1 MAELDPLLVPIQL
14 DAFVLNKAMRGHPN
28 EDGARICPITQP
40 NYTSLR
46 FDNGRPERHLGT
58 GLPRRNRWGVYLHWT
73 LPRVYRTGVA
83 TAAREEDEHG
93 QEGVAPAQRSSS
105 RSKCFDAPTRW
116 LIIRKLALDSVRPVA
131 AAAEVSEYEAWVV
144 ESDHVWHLDDISL
157 EADF

>member
-1 MAELDPLLVPIQL
+1 MAPASAPSPSPTTPPCGSTTVAQSDVMP
-14 DAFVLNKAMRGHPN
+14 DADLHNATPASRNPHKT
-28 EDGARICPITQP
+28 D
-40 NYTSLR
+40 
-46 FDNGRPERHLGT
+46 LGT